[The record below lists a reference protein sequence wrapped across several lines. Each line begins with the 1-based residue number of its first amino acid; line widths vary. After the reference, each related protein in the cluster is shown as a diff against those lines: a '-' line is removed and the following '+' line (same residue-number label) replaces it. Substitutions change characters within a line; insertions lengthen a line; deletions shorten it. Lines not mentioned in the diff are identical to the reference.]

1 MKICVIYKNI
11 NKKSLAK
18 DFFYKT
24 VNMLIKSEDRV
35 LKNIKIEEDVFSV
48 YFSNGDHLIVQT
60 EEKRRESV
68 IKYHSVIILE

>member
-1 MKICVIYKNI
+1 MKICVVYKNI

-24 VNMLIKSEDRV
+24 VTMLIKSEDRV
-35 LKNIKIEEDVFSV
+35 LKNIKIEDEVFSA

-60 EEKRRESV
+60 EEKRKESL
-68 IKYHSVIILE
+68 IKYHNVIVLE